1 MKQKFVNLE
10 ADLEQIMPIVAKL
23 ADKYTSKE
31 SSSVSYEVAA
41 MLTEAVVYTVE
52 ECFDRENASEI
63 GAKEKDENLI
73 AQNFET
79 RDLSVFYEK
88 GKDIICRKV
97 YEAKDLY
104 EKIIE
109 NFQDYGCV
117 NYRDTILKGFP
128 AFFTKYDYKFQ
139 PQNHILSLDYPSLIQ
154 NEDLTGIDLILQY
167 LNGIYIEAEFLK
179 KFSATAVRQCVMEG
193 AAGESLQVF
202 LKYYMGNICDAVL
215 WRAVCCAIAD
225 KSVQDLC
232 LEQEDWREIE
242 FFFEGDSVQK
252 ARQKIEAIIRLLI
265 QKLNDNGVNIE
276 LPVEYFSGV
285 SHEYAVRI
293 MNRLQA

>member
-10 ADLEQIMPIVAKL
+10 ADMEQIMPIVANL

-31 SSSVSYEVAA
+31 SSSVSYEVAT

-52 ECFDRENASEI
+52 ECFDEPGTEANGR
-63 GAKEKDENLI
+63 GLLV
-73 AQNFET
+73 QNQET
-79 RDLSVFYEK
+79 GDMALFYER

-117 NYRDTILKGFP
+117 NYRDTILKGLP

-167 LNGIYIEAEFLK
+167 LKGIYIEAEFLS
-179 KFSATAVRQCVMEG
+179 KFSPMAVRQCVMES
-193 AAGESLQVF
+193 AAGESPQVF
-202 LKYYMGNICDAVL
+202 LKYYMGNLCEVVL

-225 KSVQDLC
+225 RPVQELC
-232 LEQEDWREIE
+232 LEQEDWRDIE
-242 FFFEGDSVQK
+242 FFFEGDSMQK
-252 ARQKIEAIIRLLI
+252 AQQKIKAIIKLLI
-265 QKLNDNGVNIE
+265 QRLGDTEEASAIIS
-276 LPVEYFSGV
+276 EYFCGIA
-285 SHEYAVRI
+285 HEYAVRAVNG
-293 MNRLQA
+293 MKG

>member
-52 ECFDRENASEI
+52 ECFDRENVSEV
-63 GAKEKDENLI
+63 GTNAKAESLI

-128 AFFTKYDYKFQ
+128 AFLTKYDYKFQ
-139 PQNHILSLDYPSLIQ
+139 PQNHILSLDYPVLVQ

-167 LNGIYIEAEFLK
+167 LKGVYIEAEFLK
-179 KFSATAVRQCVMEG
+179 KFSATAVQQCVMES
-193 AAGESLQVF
+193 AAGELPQAF
-202 LKYYMGNICDAVL
+202 LKYYMGNICEVVL

-225 KSVQDLC
+225 EPVQELS
-232 LEQEDWREIE
+232 LEQGDWKDIR
-242 FFFEGDSVQK
+242 FFFEGDSMEK
-252 ARQKIEAIIRLLI
+252 AGRKIEAIIKMLVQRLGNAEESLAI
-265 QKLNDNGVNIE
+265 IS
-276 LPVEYFSGV
+276 EYLCKI
-285 SHEYAVRI
+285 SHEYAVRM
-293 MNRLQA
+293 MNRL

>member
-1 MKQKFVNLE
+1 MKQRHVNLE
-10 ADLEQIMPIVAKL
+10 ADMEQIMPIVANL

-52 ECFDRENASEI
+52 ECFDRGNSSEV
-63 GAKEKDENLI
+63 GAKEKGENLI
-73 AQNFET
+73 AQDFEIKN
-79 RDLSVFYEK
+79 LNVFYEK

-109 NFQDYGCV
+109 NFQDYGCI
-117 NYRDTILKGFP
+117 NYRDTVLKGFP

-139 PQNHILSLDYPSLIQ
+139 PQNHILSLDYPSLIR

-167 LNGIYIEAEFLK
+167 LKSIYIEVEFLK
-179 KFSATAVRQCVMEG
+179 KFSTTSVRQCVMEG
-193 AAGESLQVF
+193 AAGESPQVF
-202 LKYYMGNICDAVL
+202 LKYYMGNICEAVL

-225 KSVQDLC
+225 KPVQELC
-232 LEQEDWREIE
+232 LEQQDWGDIE

-252 ARQKIEAIIRLLI
+252 AQQKIEMIIKMLVQRLENTEEASVI
-265 QKLNDNGVNIE
+265 IS
-276 LPVEYFSGV
+276 EYFCGIA
-285 SHEYAVRI
+285 HEYAVRM
-293 MNRLQA
+293 MNRL

>member
-31 SSSVSYEVAA
+31 SSSVNYEVAA

-52 ECFDRENASEI
+52 ECFDRENVSEV
-63 GAKEKDENLI
+63 GMNAKGESLI

-79 RDLSVFYEK
+79 RDLTVFYEK

-139 PQNHILSLDYPSLIQ
+139 PQNHILSLDYPPLIQ

-179 KFSATAVRQCVMEG
+179 KFSTTVVRQCVMEG
-193 AAGESLQVF
+193 AAGESPQVF
-202 LKYYMGNICDAVL
+202 LKYYMGNICEVVL

-225 KSVQDLC
+225 RPVQELY
-232 LEQEDWREIE
+232 LEQEDWRDIE

-252 ARQKIEAIIRLLI
+252 ARQKIEMIIKMLVQRFGKTKEASVAIS
-265 QKLNDNGVNIE
+265 
-276 LPVEYFSGV
+276 EYFCGI
-285 SHEYAVRI
+285 SHEYAVRMI
-293 MNRLQA
+293 NRFQA

>member
-10 ADLEQIMPIVAKL
+10 ADMEQIMPIVADL

-31 SSSVSYEVAA
+31 SSSVSYEVAT

-52 ECFDRENASEI
+52 ECFDRENVPET
-63 GAKEKDENLI
+63 GGKAKHESLI

-79 RDLSVFYEK
+79 RDLNVFYEQ

-104 EKIIE
+104 EKIIGD
-109 NFQDYGCV
+109 FQDYGCI

-128 AFFTKYDYKFQ
+128 AFFSKYDYRFQ
-139 PQNHILSLDYPSLIQ
+139 PQNHILSLDYPLLVQ

-167 LNGIYIEAEFLK
+167 LKGIYIETEFLK
-179 KFSATAVRQCVMEG
+179 KFSVTAAKQCVMES
-193 AAGESLQVF
+193 ATGESPQVF
-202 LKYYMGNICDAVL
+202 LKYYMGNICELVL

-225 KSVQDLC
+225 RPVQELW
-232 LEQEDWREIE
+232 LEQEDWKEIE

-252 ARQKIEAIIRLLI
+252 TQQKIEAIIRLLI

-285 SHEYAVRI
+285 SREYAVRI
-293 MNRLQA
+293 MNRLQF

>member
-1 MKQKFVNLE
+1 MKRKFVNLE
-10 ADLEQIMPIVAKL
+10 ADMEQIMPIVAKL

-52 ECFDRENASEI
+52 ECFDRENASEV
-63 GAKEKDENLI
+63 GAKEKGESLI

-79 RDLSVFYEK
+79 KNLSVFYEK

-109 NFQDYGCV
+109 SVQDYGCV

-128 AFFTKYDYKFQ
+128 AFFTKYDYKFR
-139 PQNHILSLDYPSLIQ
+139 PQNHILSLDYPLLVQ
-154 NEDLTGIDLILQY
+154 NEDLTGIDMILQY
-167 LNGIYIEAEFLK
+167 LKGIYIEAEFLK

-193 AAGESLQVF
+193 AAGESPQVF
-202 LKYYMGNICDAVL
+202 LKYYMGNICEVVL
-215 WRAVCCAIAD
+215 WRAICCAIAD
-225 KSVQDLC
+225 RPVNELS
-232 LEQEDWREIE
+232 LEPEDWSDIK
-242 FFFEGDSVQK
+242 FVFEGDSVEK
-252 ARQKIEAIIRLLI
+252 AQQKIEAIIKLLL
-265 QKLNDNGVNIE
+265 QKLNDNGVNTGF
-276 LPVEYFSGV
+276 PVEYFSGV
-285 SHEYAVRI
+285 SHEYAVRM
-293 MNRLQA
+293 MNRT

>member
-52 ECFDRENASEI
+52 ECFDRENVSEV
-63 GAKEKDENLI
+63 GTNAKAESLI

-97 YEAKDLY
+97 YEAKDRY
-104 EKIIE
+104 ERIIE

-139 PQNHILSLDYPSLIQ
+139 PQNHILSLDYPPLIQ
-154 NEDLTGIDLILQY
+154 NEDLTGIDLVLQY
-167 LNGIYIEAEFLK
+167 LKSIYIEVEFLK
-179 KFSATAVRQCVMEG
+179 KFSTTAVRQCVMED
-193 AAGESLQVF
+193 AAGESPQVF
-202 LKYYMGNICDAVL
+202 LKYYMGNICEVVL

-225 KSVQDLC
+225 KPVQELY
-232 LEQEDWREIE
+232 LEQEDWKDIE

-252 ARQKIEAIIRLLI
+252 ARQKIEAIIKLLV
-265 QKLNDNGVNIE
+265 QKLNDNRVDVK

-285 SHEYAVRI
+285 SREYAVRM